1 FPLFALHLSLPSFPT
16 RRSSDLKT
24 VGGRPSPRYIISS
37 TRSIRSAEPPLRVPI
52 SSKGGASGARGV
64 LATQRA
70 SWSRK
75 REDVS
80 LCRRH
85 RNTCK
90 RRRRSSKRDIGAETL
105 GLPWAAPWFIYTLS
119 AIAS

>member
-1 FPLFALHLSLPSFPT
+1 
-16 RRSSDLKT
+16 
-24 VGGRPSPRYIISS
+24 
-37 TRSIRSAEPPLRVPI
+37 SAEPPLRVPI
-52 SSKGGASGARGV
+52 SSNGGASGACGV

-70 SWSRK
+70 IWSRK

-85 RNTCK
+85 RNTCQ
-90 RRRRSSKRDIGAETL
+90 RRRRSSKRDIGAELL

-119 AIAS
+119 AIASNDFGRRWRGVGQAARETM